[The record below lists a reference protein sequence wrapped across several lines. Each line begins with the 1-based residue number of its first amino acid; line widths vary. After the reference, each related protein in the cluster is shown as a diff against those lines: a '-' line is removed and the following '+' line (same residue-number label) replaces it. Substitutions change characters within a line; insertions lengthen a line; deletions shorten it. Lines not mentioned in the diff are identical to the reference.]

1 MQDSERNKENRVS
14 KERYSSARNTLPKGN
29 FDWTEYRSF
38 EHRTTPKK
46 EWTWK
51 GKLVVGIGVLLLAG
65 FITYLIIHFFFRG
78 DQKDMHEQSV

>member
-38 EHRTTPKK
+38 EHRTTLKK

-65 FITYLIIHFFFRG
+65 LITYLIIHFLFRG
-78 DQKDMHEQSV
+78 DPKDMHEQSV